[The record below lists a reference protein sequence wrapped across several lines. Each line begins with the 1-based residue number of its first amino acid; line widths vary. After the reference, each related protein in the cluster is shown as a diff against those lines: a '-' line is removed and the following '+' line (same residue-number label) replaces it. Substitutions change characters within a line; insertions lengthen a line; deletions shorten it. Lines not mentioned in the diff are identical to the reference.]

1 METRARWLC
10 LPVIVLAFGMFNTAY
25 SQSRTLKTDSNASEA
40 TEFVA
45 IVNGQLRITRKEID
59 DLVGSQIY
67 SLEERLYHVRKSA
80 VENLLTKILLE
91 EEAKARHITVEQLK
105 QQLIPERVEIKQS
118 RIDQVYAES
127 AGGLGD
133 MSEEEAKQRIRI
145 DLEGNEKVEG
155 YKRALAELRR
165 KASVEV
171 LLVGPSPPVVRISD
185 SGPSRGGRDA
195 SVLIVE
201 FSDFQCPYCKQ
212 ATSTLKQVLQSYGE
226 SVRLVFKHTPLP
238 IHADAFKAAQA
249 AVCADKQGKF
259 WEYHDRLSSLNA
271 LSTDALRKEAAELGL
286 EMTEFNSCLDSE
298 ASRAAV
304 LKDMKEARQADVQG
318 TPTFVIN
325 GKVIRG
331 AKGLVEFKQII
342 DEALKKTQ
350 PLSSTGGTAR
360 SL

>member
-1 METRARWLC
+1 MDPKARLC
-10 LPVIVLAFGMFNTAY
+10 LPALVLACGMLNIGY
-25 SQSRTLKTDSNASEA
+25 SQTLKAESNASEG

-45 IVNGQLRITRKEID
+45 IINGQRRITRKEID
-59 DLVGSQIY
+59 DLVGPQIY
-67 SLEERLYHVRKSA
+67 SLQERLYLLRKTA

-91 EEAKARHITVEQLK
+91 EEANARGITVEQLK
-105 QQLIPERVEIKQS
+105 QQLMPEKVEIKQS

-145 DLEGNEKVEG
+145 ELEGNEKVEA
-155 YKRALAELRR
+155 YKKALAELRR

-171 LLVGPSPPVVRISD
+171 LLVEPSPPVVRISD
-185 SGPSRGGRDA
+185 SGPSKGGRDA
-195 SVLIVE
+195 PVLIVE

-226 SVRLVFKHTPLP
+226 RVRLVFKHTPLP

-249 AVCADKQGKF
+249 AVCADKQGRF
-259 WEYHDRLSSLNA
+259 WEYHDRLFSSNV

-286 EMTEFNSCLDSE
+286 EMTEFNTCLDSE

-304 LKDMKEARQADVQG
+304 LKDMKEAKQADIQG
-318 TPTFVIN
+318 TPSFVIS
-325 GKVIRG
+325 GSVLRG
-331 AKGLVEFKQII
+331 ARSFEDFKSVI
-342 DEALKKTQ
+342 DRELKKSVK
-350 PLSSTGGTAR
+350 PKS
-360 SL
+360 